1 MKAVLFA
8 GGWEGHSPIAFS
20 NWCKKLLE
28 DNNVEVEVFKT
39 LEPLKKPEKFGGC
52 GFNYTNLVKCSLLSP
67 T

>member
-28 DNNVEVEVFKT
+28 DNNVEVEVFT
-39 LEPLKKPEKFGGC
+39 
-52 GFNYTNLVKCSLLSP
+52 T
-67 T
+67 